1 MVRILVVDDDLAIR
15 EMLHIMLEYTGY
27 QVTEAADGAEALE
40 IIRSSSEPLV
50 VLLDVMMPDVTGLD
64 VLQTVER
71 NPYLSTRHGYIL
83 VTASREIESLVT
95 EKVVQKLSVPLIAKP
110 FEMKHLLDTVECV
123 IHRVTMVATGPVAM
137 LSSASC

>member
-15 EMLHIMLEYTGY
+15 EMLHIMLEYSGY
-27 QVTEAADGAEALE
+27 QVIEATDGAEALE
-40 IIRSSSEPLV
+40 IIHSSSEPLV
-50 VLLDVMMPDVTGLD
+50 VLLDVMMLDVTGLD
-64 VLQTVER
+64 VLQAVER

-83 VTASREIESLVT
+83 VTASREIESLAT

-110 FEMKHLLDTVECV
+110 FDMNHLLHTVEHV
-123 IHRVTMVATGPVAM
+123 IRRITMVATGPVAL